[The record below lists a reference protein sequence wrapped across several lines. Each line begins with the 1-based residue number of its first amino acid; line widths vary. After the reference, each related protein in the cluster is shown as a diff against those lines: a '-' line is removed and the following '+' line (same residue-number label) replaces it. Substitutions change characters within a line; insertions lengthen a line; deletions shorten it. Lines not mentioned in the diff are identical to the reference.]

1 MNHKNITLSTALL
14 FLVLLIFS
22 CAAKKE
28 PVVIEDHDSGAIL
41 QKIALYEGAIKSLK
55 GLAKV
60 RINTP
65 DGKISYTQVTIAEK
79 PDLLRLE
86 ALNPFG
92 KTVGFISSDGESIYI
107 ISSSEKVVYDA
118 GMEFNLA
125 YIYPGLNLTITA
137 NNLVNLIL
145 GRLPD
150 NTYDMNL
157 SPELSAESGL
167 IKLIFASKNSS
178 SPDYLWVNS
187 QKLRV
192 EQAEFSLNSGER
204 AKIKY
209 GYFDDLV
216 DGLFFPKTIDFTSK
230 GLSISIVYEE
240 DIELNRNV
248 DKKLFKPSQQ
258 SAKFVK

>member
-1 MNHKNITLSTALL
+1 MNRNNLIISLILLPL
-14 FLVLLIFS
+14 FLFLFS

-28 PVVIEDHDSGAIL
+28 TVVIEDNYSVAIL
-41 QKIALYEGAIKSLK
+41 EKISLYEGAVRSLR

-60 RINTP
+60 KIKTP
-65 DGKISYTQVTIAEK
+65 DGKISYTQVTIAER

-92 KTVGFISSDGESIYI
+92 KTVGFISSDGENIYI
-107 ISSSEKVVYDA
+107 ISSSEKVVYDSST
-118 GMEFNLA
+118 EFNLG

-145 GRLPD
+145 GRLPED
-150 NTYDMNL
+150 TYDMDL
-157 SPELSAESGL
+157 TPQLRTEGGL
-167 IKLIFASKNSS
+167 IKLIFDSGSS
-178 SPDYLWVNS
+178 ISPDYLLVNS
-187 QKLRV
+187 QNFRV
-192 EQAEFSLNSGER
+192 EQAEFALGTGQR
-204 AKIKY
+204 AEIKY
-209 GYFDDLV
+209 RYFDDLV
-216 DGLFFPKTIDFTSK
+216 DGLYFPKTIDFSSK

-248 DKKLFKPSQQ
+248 DKKLFKPSAK